1 MDFAQKYDAFFVFM
15 RGTLHITPFF
25 REKFWKKQLPC
36 IDCFS
41 APFPH
46 LKIIVL
52 TEQKPSGGTGFFW
65 RGKHGYSVKIDGNS
79 ARLSCHPNRFLFR
92 HPLTVEQFASQVCV
106 CPKIPRWKKK
116 CAGICQC
123 SLSGREH
130 TTGPW
135 KMTWSLCQWFVHFLK
150 ST

>member
-1 MDFAQKYDAFFVFM
+1 MDFAQKFAGLRYTVFQ
-15 RGTLHITPFF
+15 GKILKESNSHALTCWL
-25 REKFWKKQLPC
+25 K
-36 IDCFS
+36 

-46 LKIIVL
+46 LKSSNFNKAVL
-52 TEQKPSGGTGFFW
+52 PSGGTGFFGG
-65 RGKHGYSVKIDGNS
+65 RKELLRVKIDGNS